1 MIIIEDDGYG
11 LSKKQIEKL
20 VNISSKNISQ
30 MDKEEDILLFIKE
43 FGIDI
48 LVLFS
53 FIPLNITI
61 ENVYKEKNNILYL
74 KTSGI
79 KIENKHSIQ
88 SGTKITI
95 KRKNRNINY
104 ENRVI
109 SEYCRNIGS
118 KVEINGKQ
126 ILERPIIKDMI
137 VSYNIN
143 KRLDLKQEIGIARTG
158 NLCKLWTLANGI
170 PLYIKTLSNI
180 NGYIFEIIK
189 DGQNVFSDSE
199 YCGIAKELYLHLV
212 KRYEFYPKEIK
223 QRIKELV
230 FKHYNITKDPFLLNI
245 LNSFKLFNSNI
256 SVNIN
261 FLKEISRKKKIYGVL
276 NIKDLK
282 GLNTVGKTILVID
295 QFEIDL
301 LVNGFNF
308 NIIFLQK
315 KNNKINIKNSIFH
328 ILNIKTKI
336 FLSKK
341 LLNLNKKVILTED
354 ETIFV
359 KEIGILLSK
368 SKQLLYIYPKI
379 QKINIKLIDQKLFV
393 PSYKTISNGKLTIFI
408 FKKHKTIM
416 KAIQLF
422 KSDKKNIEWMIPQI
436 FY

>member
-1 MIIIEDDGYG
+1 MT
-11 LSKKQIEKL
+11 
-20 VNISSKNISQ
+20 NISDKNISQ
-30 MDKEEDILLFIKE
+30 VDKEEDILLFIKE

-61 ENVYKEKNNILYL
+61 ENVYKKKNNILYL
-74 KTSGI
+74 KTTGL
-79 KIENKHSIQ
+79 KIENKHSIR

-95 KRKNRNINY
+95 KKRKNRNINY

-118 KVEINGKQ
+118 KIEINGKQ
-126 ILERPIIKDMI
+126 LLERPIIKDMI

-143 KRLDLKQEIGIARTG
+143 KKLGLKQEIGIARTG

-170 PLYIKTLSNI
+170 PLYIKTSPNI
-180 NGYIFEIIK
+180 KGYIFEIIK
-189 DGQNVFSDSE
+189 DGQDVISDSV
-199 YCGIAKELYLHLV
+199 YCGMAKELYLHLV
-212 KRYEFYPKEIK
+212 KGYEFYPKIIK

-245 LNSFKLFNSNI
+245 LNSFKLFNSKI

-261 FLKEISRKKKIYGVL
+261 YLKEISRKKKIYGVL

-282 GLNTVGKTILVID
+282 GQNTVGRTILVLD
-295 QFEIDL
+295 QFEIDF

-315 KNNKINIKNSIFH
+315 KTKKINIKNSIFH
-328 ILNIKTKI
+328 ILKDKIKI
-336 FLSKK
+336 FLAKK
-341 LLNLNKKVILTED
+341 SMDLNREVVLTED
-354 ETIFV
+354 EAIFV
-359 KEIGILLSK
+359 KEVGILLST
-368 SKQLLYIYPKI
+368 SKQLLYLYPKI

-393 PSYKTISNGKLTIFI
+393 PSYKTITNGKLTIFI
-408 FKKHKTIM
+408 FRKHKTII
-416 KAIQLF
+416 KAIELF